1 MFSHSW
7 NRQAGT
13 ATTEQKNVFISTRVQ
28 PQTYAKPLT
37 HRSPPTHGGSA

>member
-13 ATTEQKNVFISTRVQ
+13 ASKNRKMSSSPRGFQ